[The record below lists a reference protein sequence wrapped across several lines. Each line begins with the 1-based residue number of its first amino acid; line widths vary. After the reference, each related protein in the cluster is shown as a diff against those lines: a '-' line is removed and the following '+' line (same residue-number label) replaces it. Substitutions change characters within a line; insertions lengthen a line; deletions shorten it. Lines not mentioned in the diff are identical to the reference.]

1 MKLASSS
8 VQNNSM
14 LLKVNKDEV
23 IKMILYDPHSTDFIH
38 QRPDGTTYVVEVRK
52 NNENYTYTPEKQLN
66 LFDIN
71 YEA

>member
-38 QRPDGTTYVVEVRK
+38 QRPDGTIYVVEVRK
-52 NNENYTYTPEKQLN
+52 DQDNHTYEPEHQISLN
-66 LFDIN
+66 LTIGD
-71 YEA
+71 